1 VTAEPLVVVTSD
13 THIGP
18 RLKEDLRDYCPSDA
32 LEEFD
37 ALVSAREA
45 AVATNAGGALAFA
58 AHPNTRTAGHYDVYA
73 RLQDMNRDGVAA
85 EVIFHG
91 SQNGEPMPFLPQ
103 LLGNNASFE
112 FDRDLAAIG
121 ERIYNRWLADACSV
135 EPERHVGLAH
145 VPMWDI
151 EAATGE
157 VEWAASVG
165 LRGVNFPAP
174 RHGVYLEYNDR
185 AWEPFWSAC
194 EANGM
199 VLATH
204 VGVASPGRASG
215 PESLALTS
223 IEDGGYFA
231 RRAIWWMVFGGVFER
246 HPELRLV
253 ITESPG
259 EWWEYTMVELDSTW
273 LSQAEWNTALREQVP
288 RRPSEY
294 CEANVFVGASFLAP
308 FEAASAVEQGYASQ
322 LLWGSDYPHLEGTW
336 QYREDEAEPITRAAQ
351 RNTFCAI
358 PADATRAILG
368 GNAVRVYGLDA
379 AKLAQVASRIDAPTL
394 DDLARPIEQVPAGAS
409 PTAFRTFG
417 AWK

>member
-1 VTAEPLVVVTSD
+1 MD
-13 THIGP
+13 
-18 RLKEDLRDYCPSDA
+18 
-32 LEEFD
+32 
-37 ALVSAREA
+37 
-45 AVATNAGGALAFA
+45 
-58 AHPNTRTAGHYDVYA
+58 
-73 RLQDMNRDGVAA
+73 RDGIAA

-103 LLGNNASFE
+103 LLGNNASF
-112 FDRDLAAIG
+112 DIDPVLAPVG
-121 ERIYNRWLADACSV
+121 ERIYNRWLADFCSV
-135 EPERHVGLAH
+135 QPERHVGLAH

-151 EAATGE
+151 DAAVRE
-157 VEWAASVG
+157 VEWAAEAG

-194 EANGM
+194 QACGM
-199 VLATH
+199 TLATH

-215 PESLALTS
+215 PEALALTS

-246 HPELRLV
+246 HRDLHLV

-259 EWWEYTMVELDSTW
+259 EWWTHTMVELDSTW
-273 LSQAEWNTALREQVP
+273 LSQAEWNAALREQVP

-294 CEANVFVGASFLAP
+294 CASNVFVGASFLAP
-308 FEAASAVEQGYASQ
+308 FEAARAVEEGYVSQ
-322 LLWGSDYPHLEGTW
+322 LLWGSDYPHIEGTW
-336 QYREDEAEPITRAAQ
+336 QYAADDRAEPITRIAQ
-351 RNTFCAI
+351 RNTFCGI
-358 PADATRAILG
+358 PAGATREILG
-368 GNAVRVYGLDA
+368 ENAVRVYGLDA
-379 AKLAQVASRIDAPTL
+379 AKLRDVAARIAAPTL
-394 DDLARPIEQVPAGAS
+394 ADLAVPVESVPVGAS

>member
-1 VTAEPLVVVTSD
+1 MSSVPLVVVSSD

-18 RLKEDLRDYCPSDA
+18 LVEEQLRDYCPTEHLDD
-32 LEEFD
+32 FD
-37 ALVSAREA
+37 AFVAVHKEA
-45 AVATNAGGALAFA
+45 AAGRGFA
-58 AHPNTRTAGHYDVYA
+58 GFGGHPNSRTAGHHDVDQ
-73 RLQDMNRDGVAA
+73 RLRDMNRDGVAA

-112 FDRDLAAIG
+112 LDPVLAPIG
-121 ERIYNRWLADACSV
+121 ERIYNRWLADFCSV

-151 EAATGE
+151 DAAVRE
-157 VEWAASVG
+157 LEWAAEAG

-194 EANGM
+194 EACDM
-199 VLATH
+199 ALATH

-215 PESLALTS
+215 PETLALTS

-231 RRAIWWMVFGGVFER
+231 RRAIWWMIFGGVFER
-246 HPELRLV
+246 HPNLRLV

-259 EWWEYTMVELDSTW
+259 EWWSHTMVELDSTW
-273 LSQAEWNTALREQVP
+273 LSQADWNTALREQVP

-294 CEANVFVGASFLAP
+294 CQSNVFVGASFLAP
-308 FEAASAVEQGYASQ
+308 FEAARAVEEGYASQ
-322 LLWGSDYPHLEGTW
+322 LLWGSDYPHIEGTW
-336 QYREDEAEPITRAAQ
+336 QYAADDGAEPVTRVAQ
-351 RNTFCAI
+351 RNTFCEV
-358 PADATRAILG
+358 PADATRAMLG

-379 AKLAQVASRIDAPTL
+379 RKLADVAARIAAPTL
-394 DDLARPIEQVPAGAS
+394 LDLAVPIEAVPVGAS
-409 PTAFRTFG
+409 PTAFRTYG